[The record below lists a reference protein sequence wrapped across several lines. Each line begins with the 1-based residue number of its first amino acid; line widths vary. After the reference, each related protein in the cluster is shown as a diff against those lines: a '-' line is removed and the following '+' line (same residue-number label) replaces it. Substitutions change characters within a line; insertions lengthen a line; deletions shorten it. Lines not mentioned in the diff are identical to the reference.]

1 VLFLFISRLGKTSV
15 KFALVADDL
24 FNNLLFQVEIVKQV
38 NKRIVPEALQQEM
51 KERNKQ
57 SKQSRTK
64 TKGIL
69 KETSY

>member
-1 VLFLFISRLGKTSV
+1 MLFLFISRLGKTSV
-15 KFALVADDL
+15 KFALVAVDL
-24 FNNLLFQVEIVKQV
+24 FNDLLFQVNIVKQV
-38 NKRIVPEALQQEM
+38 KKRIVPEGLQQGM

-69 KETSY
+69 KETSN

>member
-1 VLFLFISRLGKTSV
+1 MLFLFVSRLGKTSV

-24 FNNLLFQVEIVKQV
+24 LNDLPFQVKIVKQV
-38 NKRIVPEALQQEM
+38 KKRIVPEALQQEM

-57 SKQSRTK
+57 SKQPRTK

-69 KETSY
+69 KETSN